1 MDGVLEGCDRPVTTI
16 EGETIEVELMGN
28 DEYLP
33 LYISETVAAGSCR
46 TAAATSAWWWWYEP
60 PI

>member
-1 MDGVLEGCDRPVTTI
+1 MEFLKAAIGRFTTI

-46 TAAATSAWWWWYEP
+46 TAAATSAWWWYRP
-60 PI
+60 PN